1 MFLIILFPV
10 LYLVLGYV
18 MVAIG
23 CAVYNFM
30 FKVIGGIEFEARNTD
45 A

>member
-1 MFLIILFPV
+1 MMLMMPIF
-10 LYLVLGYV
+10 YLVFGYV

-30 FKVIGGIEFEARNTD
+30 FKYIGGIEFESTNNGT
-45 A
+45 

>member
-1 MFLIILFPV
+1 MMPV
-10 LYLVLGYV
+10 IYLVLGYV

-23 CAVYNFM
+23 CLIYNFM
-30 FKVIGGIEFEARNTD
+30 FKYIGGIEFDSTVAG